1 MADTATCVEVE
12 CCERASK
19 AFGAN
24 VVDAPVPIVVIVN
37 AKSLILKNVK
47 TK

>member
-12 CCERASK
+12 CCKWVSK

-24 VVDAPVPIVVIVN
+24 VVDTPVPIVVIVN
-37 AKSLILKNVK
+37 AKGLFFKNIK